1 MANPASNL
9 AIDITNASKTDKGK
23 IRALRGVDLRVGR
36 GEVFGLLG
44 PNGAGKSTLVK
55 ILMTVIRPSSC
66 EGTVLG
72 SPVADKATLARVGY
86 LPEHHRF
93 PDYLK
98 GWQVLDFYGAMA
110 GIPRKAR
117 KQRIDKLL
125 DLVGMTDWSR
135 KRIKQYS
142 KGMRQRVGLAQALMN
157 DPELVLLDE
166 PTDGVDP
173 QGRRDIRGI
182 CQQMRD
188 EGRTVFINSH
198 LLSELEMVCDRVAIM
213 VKGEVAQQ
221 GTIDE
226 LTRGQEQYR
235 VELAPSEDTAA
246 NTGAF
251 HAALPALGI
260 QGDPPQAGRGTLT
273 SGEWF
278 ELEPGALRVGTSDPQ
293 LIKPLVR
300 VLVEEGHTIQSI
312 TRQRPSLEDLFMA
325 AIQDADT
332 GKAMKPGAVRNEKQ
346 NKTSAEGGRA

>member
-1 MANPASNL
+1 MTDL
-9 AIDITNASKTDKGK
+9 AIDITNASKTYKGGLGK
-23 IRALRGVDLRVGR
+23 EPIRALRGVDLQVGR

-55 ILMTVIRPSSC
+55 ILMTVIRPSSVS
-66 EGTVLG
+66 GSVLG
-72 SPVADKATLARVGY
+72 NPVADKQTLAKVGY

-110 GIPRKAR
+110 GMAR
-117 KQRIDKLL
+117 KDRKPRIDKLL
-125 DLVGMTDWSR
+125 DLVGMGEWAG

-173 QGRRDIRGI
+173 QGRRDIREI
-182 CQQMRD
+182 CQQLRD

-226 LTRGQEQYR
+226 LTEGQEQYR
-235 VELAPSEDTAA
+235 VELAVPPSAVP
-246 NTGAF
+246 NTGATAALR
-251 HAALPALGI
+251 AALPALGFA
-260 QGDPPQAGRGTLT
+260 GDPPSSGKGTLP

-278 ELEPGALRVGTSDPQ
+278 ELEPAALRVGTSDP
-293 LIKPLVR
+293 
-300 VLVEEGHTIQSI
+300 ETI
-312 TRQRPSLEDLFMA
+312 RPSSRPSSTRGTPSSHSPAND
-325 AIQDADT
+325 
-332 GKAMKPGAVRNEKQ
+332 PRSR
-346 NKTSAEGGRA
+346 TSSWPPSRTPTPARR